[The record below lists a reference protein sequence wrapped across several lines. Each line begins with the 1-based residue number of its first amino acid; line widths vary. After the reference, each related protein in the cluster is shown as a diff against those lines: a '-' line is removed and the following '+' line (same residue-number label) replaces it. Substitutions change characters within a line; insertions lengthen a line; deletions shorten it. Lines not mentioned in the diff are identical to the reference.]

1 MAGSTITNTVLFTVK
16 VDGSN
21 VQKDMAGIQQTAKTA
36 SANISTSLKNMGNN
50 AKNAG
55 MAMTL
60 GLTVPLLAAGKAA
73 LGIGM
78 DFQQGLAN
86 IEAVTGATSDEMKQ
100 FEKVIRDTAK
110 STPYST
116 KEISQAVE
124 DLAKAGLTTEQIL
137 NGALY
142 GSLTLAAAGEIDLAE
157 AANLAARALITFKD
171 DNLSVAEAADI
182 LVGAANKSTTSV
194 GEMGSSFEMVSVVAA
209 TAGVTM
215 KDTATALA
223 VFAQNGMSGSDAGT
237 SLKTML
243 MNLNPQTKKASDLMK
258 QLGIIN
264 EKNKNTFYDESGNL
278 KDMAGIAQVV
288 QDAFQGMG
296 TEARLS
302 AMRIIFGQDAIRG
315 ASVLYESGAEGIR
328 EMAKA
333 MEEVKAQE
341 VAEKKWATL
350 ANDWKKL
357 KNNAA
362 DLAITMSKWIIPILD
377 KIVKK
382 MTAFTKSLGNIPE
395 GMQKIVVGFL
405 LVIAAIGP
413 LLLIFGSFAGAIGS
427 IIELL
432 GMIGITSIGSF
443 GALLGPV
450 LLVVAGV
457 AFLILLFKKL
467 WDTSESFRNNVKD
480 LLKTIGDSFQNMKTA
495 LEPVGEQIVTFLKNM
510 MDGMMPYIEDL
521 MDYILPTLGDIIK
534 NVTDII
540 AIFATKLSD
549 SATNADDLAAA
560 GEGLG
565 KALGVMSEVA
575 YGPLKA
581 LLWVIDKI
589 IEGLKWIMQ
598 QQTAS
603 GPTPEFFK
611 AAYGG
616 RQSTGKELGGESTAN
631 SWGLPWK
638 ANGGLSRAN
647 SAAIV
652 GEAGPELLTVG
663 YKGTEITPLTGAAKA
678 RNVEQAFG
686 GSNVFNISVEG
697 GWDNADRIA
706 NRVADTM
713 NMILGS
719 RGVNYVR

>member
-1 MAGSTITNTVLFTVK
+1 MAGSKITNTVLFKVK
-16 VDGSN
+16 VDGSD
-21 VQKDMAGIQQTAKTA
+21 VQKDMSNIQQTTKTA
-36 SANISTSLKNMGNN
+36 SANISNSLKNIGNN

-86 IEAVTGATSDEMKQ
+86 IEAVTGATADEMQK

-171 DNLSVAEAADI
+171 DNLSVSEAADI

-209 TAGVTM
+209 TAGVSM

-223 VFAQNGMSGSDAGT
+223 VFAQNGMAGSDAGT

-258 QLGIIN
+258 ELGIIN
-264 EKNKNTFYDESGNL
+264 EKNKNTFYDENGTL

-382 MTAFTKSLGNIPE
+382 MTDFTKSLSNIPE

-405 LVIAAIGP
+405 LVIATIGP

-432 GMIGITSIGSF
+432 GMIGVTSIGSF

-457 AFLILLFKKL
+457 AFLIVLFKKL

-480 LLKTIGDSFQNMKTA
+480 LLKTISDSFQNMKTA
-495 LEPVGEQIVTFLKNM
+495 LEPVGEQIVTILKNM
-510 MDGMMPYIEDL
+510 MDGMMPYINDL

-616 RQSTGKELGGESTAN
+616 RQSTGTELGGESTAN

-686 GSNVFNISVEG
+686 GSNVFNISVDG